1 MRYLHQEGHK
11 RHCGLPPFRPFCE
24 EDNAFCRD
32 VLEESEDR
40 DSQADEDCNESW
52 NEEGNLSDEDDDWES
67 VHSDEAL
74 SERKTMSEKILAF
87 FEEKSYKHLRY
98 EAALLM
104 SSSLLRIFLI

>member
-32 VLEESEDR
+32 VLGENEDR
-40 DSQADEDCNESW
+40 GLLADEDAKKSW
-52 NEEGNLSDEDDDWES
+52 EEEGNLSDEDDDWES

-74 SERKTMSEKILAF
+74 AELKKAKDKLDLGLINQEQ
-87 FEEKSYKHLRY
+87 FEEIKTELKKYIK
-98 EAALLM
+98 
-104 SSSLLRIFLI
+104 